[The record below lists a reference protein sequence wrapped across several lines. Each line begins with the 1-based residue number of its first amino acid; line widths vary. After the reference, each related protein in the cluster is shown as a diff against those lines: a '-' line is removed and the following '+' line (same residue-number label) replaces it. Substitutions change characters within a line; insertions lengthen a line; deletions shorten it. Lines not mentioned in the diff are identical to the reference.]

1 MTPPHALRV
10 LRLPDRLILHD
21 LSSTLH
27 TPDPTNRNAL
37 ILSANRAHTRHNSS
51 PPTLLD
57 LPTPPPNLPPTYLSL
72 PFEPSQPPVLAPS
85 PELLNIP
92 PNPPVDVAVGCLGIL
107 NLPTNRYCLL
117 VDAVKEAGRLPHGII
132 YAVQR
137 VRPIPL
143 APVITPSTPK
153 SANGGELLAGIVKL
167 LESGAVYYMLDSDLT
182 IGKPGFWWTKHL
194 VDNLGVAAPWGLRC
208 VYGFVGTR
216 RMRCERGDFYLT
228 LVSRRSRRRAGTR
241 YITRGVDGRGDV
253 ANFVESEQV
262 VWKEGSSVGVGYLV
276 IRGSIPVFWRQNNG
290 IARPAPEVDKGLLRE
305 SRAAFG
311 RHFERLRSVYG
322 EVCAV
327 SLVDKGGSEGALADV
342 FERFMSLEGGRGVRL
357 EAFDFH
363 KWCAGKEYERGLRM
377 LMERLER
384 EIGRFGVG
392 VDQKGVFRV
401 NCVDCLD
408 RTNVV
413 QSMIARAAL
422 GMQLKAVFSGD
433 CGALSAESENRFK
446 QVWGDNADMVSK
458 QYSGTG
464 ALKTDFTRTGK
475 RSTTGVIGDGVK
487 SVMRMYYKNFVDEG
501 RQEVI
506 DVICGNVKVKEI
518 GTGDGIWYSF
528 ECLRLNAGGDKQVVV
543 VELSDNVMNVIT
555 GEGIA
560 TEYPRDGLRCWM
572 KENEG
577 KSKTAV
583 TRLRLWYNVRDGFS
597 ATSAPLDLQFKGGP
611 TARENFLRGV
621 VSWAKLEKSVTE
633 WRRREVRVRVFG
645 GMNIGEHR
653 MKDWG
658 LHRGIEG
665 NEVVALIIPE
675 STASSR
681 SYGLAAVPI
690 DVDDSAFELVSA
702 CAVSERGP
710 AIAVLVSKSLNDKV
724 MAVREGLSRQTASF
738 AAGGA
743 VGVAME
749 VCGTSLCFVSAKL
762 NGITDVFHTVSAL
775 KLGRQ
780 SFDISNQ
787 FHHFVLAG
795 MLGDVR
801 WGKNSSTRGGPEGR
815 RWVAGADG
823 SLCYSLEEG
832 MSVMRHSF
840 PRLRYDDRLV
850 ADSLWKV
857 SESSARNPMGN
868 SALCMT
874 LTDGVVDGR
883 AGPSLPRE
891 VNACTLA
898 VGGLRAEGLKATG
911 GMEGGAGMN
920 WQVVLYS
927 ELCAIDGVVSRTS
940 MGSAGGNVE
949 WLEDMRMPMMAVE
962 RGEVM
967 RSFVIGMVVVPNA
980 LGDDGVVGHF
990 VVGIGGVRG
999 GAEEFEVGC
1008 RMGGRAVGKVR
1019 GKIWVE
1025 SEGWGSEDRKKSL
1038 RSQGNREEL
1047 PDAGV
1052 DWGYDRRGKGKAKG
1066 MDEVNERL
1074 EVVRRKGSKQIK
1086 SVVSKLS
1093 GLLNQPSGGSSST
1106 VASKSGGVPKFR
1118 GDYGYRMEEGLERR
1132 EEFREVD
1139 EDMVGGG
1146 PGAAKNSSGL
1156 LDVDVFGGFQA
1167 AGRAS
1172 SVEGRQAREGSGSMG
1187 SRDRWGSDSTG
1198 VGAIRL
1204 GDEGSSGTQPE
1215 SDALSLGLERLRT
1228 GGGERS
1234 REEQERKIKP
1244 SHVMD
1249 GGEDLLLRGL
1259 KEEKRRRGEDEDDW
1273 GDFESAAGHEG
1284 GQADGKLLF

>member
-1 MTPPHALRV
+1 M
-10 LRLPDRLILHD
+10 
-21 LSSTLH
+21 
-27 TPDPTNRNAL
+27 
-37 ILSANRAHTRHNSS
+37 
-51 PPTLLD
+51 
-57 LPTPPPNLPPTYLSL
+57 
-72 PFEPSQPPVLAPS
+72 
-85 PELLNIP
+85 
-92 PNPPVDVAVGCLGIL
+92 
-107 NLPTNRYCLL
+107 
-117 VDAVKEAGRLPHGII
+117 DAVREAGRLPHGII

-143 APVITPSTPK
+143 APVPPTPTPK

-167 LESGAVYYMLDSDLT
+167 LESGAVYYMVDSDLT
-182 IGKPGFWWTKHL
+182 EDKPGFWWTKHM
-194 VDNLGVAAPWGLRC
+194 VDNLGVAAGWGLRC

-216 RMRCERGDFYLT
+216 RMRCERGEFYLT

-262 VWKEGSSVGVGYLV
+262 VWKEGSGVGVGYLV

-327 SLVDKGGSEGALADV
+327 SLVDQGGSEGMLADA
-342 FERFMSLEGGRGVRL
+342 FERFMSLEGGSGVRL

-384 EIGRFGVG
+384 EIERFGVG
-392 VDQKGVFRV
+392 DAQKGVFRV

-422 GMQLKAVFSGD
+422 AMQLKAVFREDG
-433 CGALSAESENRFK
+433 GALSLESESGFK

-506 DVICGNVKVKEI
+506 DVICGNVRVKEI
-518 GTGDGIWYSF
+518 GRGDGIWYSF
-528 ECLRLNAGGDKQVVV
+528 ECLRINAGGDKQGVV
-543 VELSDNVMNVIT
+543 VELSDNAMHVIT

-560 TEYPRDGLRCWM
+560 TEYPRDGLRSWM

-583 TRLRLWYNVRDGFS
+583 ARLRLWYTVREGFS

-611 TARENFLRGV
+611 TSRENFLRAV
-621 VSWAKLEKSVTE
+621 VSWAKLESSVIE
-633 WRRREVRVRVFG
+633 WRRREVRVRVLG
-645 GMNIGEHR
+645 GMGIGEHR

-690 DVDDSAFELVSA
+690 DVDDSAFELVCA

-710 AIAVLVSKSLNDKV
+710 AIAVLVSKRLNDKV
-724 MAVREGLSRQTASF
+724 MAVREGVSGQTASF
-738 AAGGA
+738 AAAGA

-762 NGITDVFHTVSAL
+762 NGMMDIIHTISAL

-795 MLGDVR
+795 MLGDVQ
-801 WGKNSSTRGGPEGR
+801 WGQKSSLRGGPEGR
-815 RWVAGADG
+815 RWFGTADG

-840 PRLRYDDRLV
+840 PQLRYDDRLGT
-850 ADSLWKV
+850 DSFWRAC
-857 SESSARNPMGN
+857 EPSAGRQVGK

-874 LTDGVVDGR
+874 LSDGVVDGR
-883 AGPSLPRE
+883 AGPSLPKE
-891 VNACTLA
+891 VNACTLV

-911 GMEGGAGMN
+911 GMEGAAGMN
-920 WQVVLYS
+920 WQVVLYC
-927 ELCAIDGVVSRTS
+927 ELCAIDGVVSRT
-940 MGSAGGNVE
+940 
-949 WLEDMRMPMMAVE
+949 
-962 RGEVM
+962 
-967 RSFVIGMVVVPNA
+967 
-980 LGDDGVVGHF
+980 
-990 VVGIGGVRG
+990 
-999 GAEEFEVGC
+999 
-1008 RMGGRAVGKVR
+1008 
-1019 GKIWVE
+1019 
-1025 SEGWGSEDRKKSL
+1025 DR
-1038 RSQGNREEL
+1038 
-1047 PDAGV
+1047 
-1052 DWGYDRRGKGKAKG
+1052 
-1066 MDEVNERL
+1066 
-1074 EVVRRKGSKQIK
+1074 K
-1086 SVVSKLS
+1086 SVV
-1093 GLLNQPSGGSSST
+1093 
-1106 VASKSGGVPKFR
+1106 
-1118 GDYGYRMEEGLERR
+1118 
-1132 EEFREVD
+1132 
-1139 EDMVGGG
+1139 
-1146 PGAAKNSSGL
+1146 
-1156 LDVDVFGGFQA
+1156 
-1167 AGRAS
+1167 
-1172 SVEGRQAREGSGSMG
+1172 
-1187 SRDRWGSDSTG
+1187 
-1198 VGAIRL
+1198 
-1204 GDEGSSGTQPE
+1204 
-1215 SDALSLGLERLRT
+1215 
-1228 GGGERS
+1228 
-1234 REEQERKIKP
+1234 
-1244 SHVMD
+1244 
-1249 GGEDLLLRGL
+1249 
-1259 KEEKRRRGEDEDDW
+1259 
-1273 GDFESAAGHEG
+1273 
-1284 GQADGKLLF
+1284 